1 MIHESIRII
10 PSLHGRHPVLAHS
23 SIAFKCVG
31 WSFFLWLHYTRAYCV
46 SDFSGV
52 LKFLRYLTAFGAVCA
67 TLPTNQSLGLPT
79 LPRERSVCMR
89 NCSSRDYDWTGL
101 RLLQLAIFGT
111 CIRPVSSLSIEGL
124 VLPYY
129 PGRYKCYV

>member
-1 MIHESIRII
+1 MSAT
-10 PSLHGRHPVLAHS
+10 LAV
-23 SIAFKCVG
+23 F
-31 WSFFLWLHYTRAYCV
+31 
-46 SDFSGV
+46 

-101 RLLQLAIFGT
+101 RLLHLAIFGT